1 MRVVD
6 ALMIEQSKIFMDRH
20 KARKLTDRT
29 IHRYLQTG
37 KKYFGRHKKIVD
49 TSSARTYRLRK
60 AALEYYAE
68 SMLFEAASQRD
79 KRRFR
84 LAFLTLEKLQASKID
99 HEASGAKPQ
108 FVLTARARKK
118 SKRLSLKDLPM
129 DWRDQ
134 MLAGVKGVH
143 RDWLLLLSIVGLR
156 PDEIASSVDIEPH
169 LNGVKVSI
177 KGSKTRNA
185 NGQPLR
191 VIFSEGAWESEL
203 ALHGART
210 ITAPSAN
217 AVSKFVG
224 RHAQKVFPRKKHRV
238 SAYSY
243 RHQVAAD
250 LKASDLSGVEISA
263 ILGHAVDLTKK
274 FSGNYRQSR
283 RQISVHL
290 ISCSNEV
297 RVKSRPKAFGRR
309 AQKSTKSGLSL

>member
-68 SMLFEAASQRD
+68 SMLFEAARQRD

-134 MLAGVKGVH
+134 MLAGVTGVH

-156 PDEIASSVDIEPH
+156 PDEIANSVDVEPH
-169 LNGVKVSI
+169 LNGVKISVR
-177 KGSKTRNA
+177 GSKTRSGF
-185 NGQPLR
+185 GQPLR
-191 VIFSEGAWESEL
+191 VIYSEGLWEAEL
-203 ALHGART
+203 ALGGAQT

-217 AVSKFVG
+217 AVSKYVG
-224 RHAQKVFPRKKHRV
+224 RQAQKVFPRKKHRV

-250 LKASDLSGVEISA
+250 LKASQLSSIEISA
-263 ILGHAVDLTKK
+263 ILGHAVDQTKK
-274 FSGNYRQSR
+274 FYGHCRQSR
-283 RQISVHL
+283 RRVVMQLLAATNQVKVKARLGVRSVK
-290 ISCSNEV
+290 NQV
-297 RVKSRPKAFGRR
+297 RQGS
-309 AQKSTKSGLSL
+309 SLSP